1 MAAPPP
7 TSSVLRLWA
16 AVLVS
21 VIGAG
26 IAGWWPGPTAGPVG
40 LLAWGLVIAFLQP
53 SHGSTRALVVAAILV
68 RIPFLLSEPRWSD
81 DVWRYVWEGQVW
93 RAGFNPFTDAP
104 DSAVLVPLRDAVW
117 ARVNHREVSTI
128 YPPLAQA
135 LAAALPSVLAW
146 KLVMGAC
153 DVGTAWVLHRRRAE
167 AGWLWA
173 LLPLPALE
181 SAGSGHLEGAGLL
194 CTALALAGWP
204 AFAWLGAMVKLLPGV
219 LLVRAGGRTWVAAMI
234 ATGLALVPIWSP
246 SLLRG
251 FETYRATWAY
261 NGSVYPVVCMA
272 IDEPHARRLLQGVGA
287 AVVAGALWRARDS
300 GRIAVW
306 TFGAFVVLSPTV
318 HPWYV
323 LWPLL
328 AALWNGQRA
337 WTVLAVL
344 VPLTYVVLGSYD
356 AAASVWTEPSWP
368 RWVVYP
374 AFYLSLGW
382 EGWRRLTR
390 AGPEGVG

>member
-1 MAAPPP
+1 MAGPLGLVVWGLLVA
-7 TSSVLRLWA
+7 VLRPAHPSVHALLVA
-16 AVLVS
+16 AVLVR
-21 VIGAG
+21 
-26 IAGWWPGPTAGPVG
+26 
-40 LLAWGLVIAFLQP
+40 L
-53 SHGSTRALVVAAILV
+53 
-68 RIPFLLSEPRWSD
+68 PFLVAEPRWSD

-104 DSAVLVPLRDAVW
+104 DSPALVHLRDAVW

-153 DVGTAWVLHRRRAE
+153 DVGTAWILHRRRVE

-204 AFAWLGAMVKLLPGV
+204 AFTWLGAMVKLLPGV
-219 LLVRAGGRTWVAAMI
+219 LLVRAGWRMWVAATI
-234 ATGLALVPIWSP
+234 ATGLALIPMWSP
-246 SLLRG
+246 TLLRG
-251 FETYRATWAY
+251 FETYRAVWAY
-261 NGSVYPVVCMA
+261 NGSVYPLLCLVL
-272 IDEPHARRLLQGVGA
+272 DEPDARRVLQGVGV
-287 AVVAGALWRARDS
+287 AVVAGILWRSRDP

-306 TFGAFVVLSPTV
+306 TFGAFVILSPTV

-356 AAASVWTEPSWP
+356 AATSTWVEPAWP

-374 AFYLSLGW
+374 IFYAALGW
-382 EGWRRLTR
+382 EGWRGLTR
-390 AGPEGVG
+390 AGPGGVG